1 MGTNICSNPR
11 TPIADVVF
19 ATHTASVS
27 YTDIVVSFTIDIST
41 AVQTVTVP
49 SVVSQTQT
57 ETVFYPTVVKT
68 ATTTVL
74 TNSPSAT
81 SLAPQRRDEKR
92 YRCRPKTSGTLS
104 SALALFP
111 IASNCPSLEDYSS
124 ACACITA
131 VSTTLSVT
139 LPAETSTSTTD
150 TTVSVAISSTS
161 LSSVTSVVTSTAY
174 VTTPTTVTQTV
185 TTPTTTTSS
194 ATATVTLVPGGPCV
208 ANPACAPAGFNID
221 YYKNVAGGYAG
232 VWGNGVLP
240 PSYYI
245 TQGLKP
251 LDSSLTNLTYYPA
264 NDRPTGRTV
273 VYPYTDRNEPY
284 YVGWTRSTNG
294 GVTVDANNYTLVYE
308 GLFRAPKT
316 GPYIFCT
323 SADDESDLFFGH
335 GNALSCLDGTAPAN
349 ATPFL
354 TTKNA
359 AGLGLPI
366 CKSVALT
373 EGLYY
378 PFRNVAGNGMGPGAF
393 RFTVQLPSSVSITN
407 DFSGYAHP
415 RQCGFFT

>member
-1 MGTNICSNPR
+1 M
-11 TPIADVVF
+11 VF
-19 ATHTASVS
+19 TTRTASVS
-27 YTDIVVSFTIDIST
+27 YTDIIVSLTTDIST
-41 AVQTVTVP
+41 VVQTVTVP
-49 SVVSQTQT
+49 SQVSQTKT
-57 ETVFYPTVVKT
+57 ETVFYPTVVKS

-74 TNSPSAT
+74 TTSSPVK
-81 SLAPQRRDEKR
+81 RRNEKL
-92 YRCRPKTSGTLS
+92 YRCRPKTSGISSLS
-104 SALALFP
+104 SSTSALFP
-111 IASNCPSLEDYSS
+111 IASNCPSLDDYSS

-131 VSTTLSVT
+131 VATTLSVT
-139 LPAETSTSTTD
+139 LPAATSTSTTD

-174 VTTPTTVTQTV
+174 VTTPATVTQTI
-185 TTPTTTTSS
+185 TTPTTTTSTT
-194 ATATVTLVPGGPCV
+194 TATVTLVPGGPCV
-208 ANPACAPAGFNID
+208 ANPVCAPVGFDIN

-232 VWGNGVLP
+232 VWGNGILP
-240 PSYYI
+240 SSYYI

-251 LDSSLTNLTYYPA
+251 LGSSLTNMTLYPA

-294 GVTVDANNYTLVYE
+294 GVTVDANNFTMVYE

-316 GPYIFCT
+316 GTYTLCT
-323 SADDESDLFFGH
+323 SADDQSDLFFGH
-335 GNALSCLDGTAPAN
+335 GNALSCLDGKAPAS

-359 AGLGLPI
+359 SGLGQPI

-373 EGLYY
+373 AGMYY
-378 PFRNVAGNGMGPGAF
+378 PVRNVAGNGMGPSAF
-393 RFTVQLPSSVSITN
+393 GFTVQIPSSSSTN

-415 RQCGFFT
+415 LNCGFFT